1 MLRHLSAPRLP
12 ARRVPQLLIAAASV
26 ICVAGPAS
34 SATAKPPV
42 SGSAHGRQAQRNGAA
57 APASKAGSAPAAK
70 PATAAP
76 APGRP
81 PAAPAPKTDAAPH
94 AQLAIPVQKITLDNG
109 LRVIM
114 SVDHTSPTVAVAVTY
129 DVGARNEERGR
140 SGFAHLFEHMMFEG
154 SANVPKGEHF
164 KLVSAHGGNLNGT
177 TSSDRTNYFEMLPS
191 SELALALWLEADRMK
206 SLNVSAENFEN
217 QRKVVQEEYR
227 MRVSN
232 VAYAP
237 AQIRLSELVFQGY
250 WPYEHDPIGS
260 MQDLDNAQLDWVRAF
275 HDSHYAPNLAVLAI
289 AGDFEADEATQLVHR
304 FFDTGKKQ
312 EKVVPYDPAAIVE
325 QTAPRTASL
334 EDAHA
339 KTPAFYYGYAIPPTM
354 QPDHYAVELAMS
366 ILTDGES
373 SRMHQ
378 RLVRDKALAQE
389 IGGWTDDHRGPDMAG
404 LEVKL
409 AEGARLSDGETAVD
423 AMLDA
428 FAKDGPT
435 DAEMTKV
442 KNRTEAAFLFGLQSN
457 LQRATKLGQ
466 YELFW
471 GDARLLNAEPDKYF
485 AVTKDDIKRVMAK
498 YLTPARRTIVD
509 VRPAGMV
516 DPPARKPAPVVM
528 APAATP
534 LGTRK
539 TLEKTTAAK
548 TAKGSSLGKEREG
561 GQHKPRHRKDTP

>member
-1 MLRHLSAPRLP
+1 MRRNFPSHLAIARL
-12 ARRVPQLLIAAASV
+12 ASLLEVLGAACVLTHATAAFADNKAAASP
-26 ICVAGPAS
+26 ATQPRPAAS
-34 SATAKPPV
+34 STAK
-42 SGSAHGRQAQRNGAA
+42 SA
-57 APASKAGSAPAAK
+57 APPPAR
-70 PATAAP
+70 P
-76 APGRP
+76 APSNGTTPTPGKADP
-81 PAAPAPKTDAAPH
+81 PRTP
-94 AQLAIPVQKITLDNG
+94 LALPVQKITLDNG
-109 LRVIM
+109 LRVVM

-129 DVGARNEERGR
+129 DVGSRNEERGR

-164 KLVSAHGGNLNGT
+164 KLVSSHGGNLNGT

-237 AQIRLSELVFQGY
+237 AQIRLNELVFQGY

-275 HDSHYAPNLAVLAI
+275 HDSYYAPNLAVLTI
-289 AGDFEADEATQLVHR
+289 AGDFETDEATQLVHR

-312 EKVVPYDPAAIVE
+312 EKVIAYAPPALPE
-325 QTAPRTASL
+325 QTAPRSASL
-334 EDAHA
+334 EDSHA
-339 KTPAFYYGYAIPPTM
+339 KTPGFFYGYTIPATM
-354 QPDHYAVELAMS
+354 EPEHYALELGIS

-378 RLVRDKALAQE
+378 RLVREKALAQE
-389 IGGWTDDHRGPDMAG
+389 ISGWTNDHRGPDLLG
-404 LEVKL
+404 LQVKL
-409 AEGARLSDGETAVD
+409 AEGARMSDTEAAVD

-428 FAKDGPT
+428 FIKEGPS

-457 LQRATKLGQ
+457 LQRAIRLGQ

-471 GDARLLNAEPDKYF
+471 GDARILNAEPEKYF
-485 AVTKDDIKRVMAK
+485 AVSKDDIKRAMAK
-498 YLTPARRTIVD
+498 YITTARRTTVE
-509 VRPAGMV
+509 VRPTGMV
-516 DPPARKPAPVVM
+516 DPPPRKVTV
-528 APAATP
+528 APAAEAP
-534 LGTRK
+534 V
-539 TLEKTTAAK
+539 AK
-548 TAKGSSLGKEREG
+548 TKNADKISTTKASKGGTLGKEREG
-561 GQHKPRHRKDTP
+561 GRHKPRHRKETP